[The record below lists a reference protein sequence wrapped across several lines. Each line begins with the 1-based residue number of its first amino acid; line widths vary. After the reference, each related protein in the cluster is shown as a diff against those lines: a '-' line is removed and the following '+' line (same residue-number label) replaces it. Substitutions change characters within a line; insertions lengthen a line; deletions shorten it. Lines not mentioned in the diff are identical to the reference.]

1 MGIAMI
7 DWNRV
12 ADLRAEIGDDSFA
25 EVAEIFL
32 EETDEVASQL
42 ADMTD
47 PADLSRALHFLK
59 GSALNL
65 GFEDL
70 AELCQKGE
78 RLANTGQ
85 TVAVDPVLECYQT
98 SKSTFLARMAH
109 PHAA

>member
-1 MGIAMI
+1 MI

-12 ADLRAEIGDDSFA
+12 ADLRAEIGDESFA

-32 EETDEVASQL
+32 EESDDVVAGMPELVAAPDQ
-42 ADMTD
+42 A
-47 PADLSRALHFLK
+47 RALHFLK

-78 RLANTGQ
+78 RLANEGQ
-85 TVAVDPVLECYQT
+85 SIPLEPVLECYQA
-98 SKSTFLARMAH
+98 SKAAFLARMLQ
-109 PHAA
+109 PDAA